1 MDFKDRF
8 EARSA
13 YINASLSN
21 YIEHND
27 GPESKI
33 SEAMKYSLMS
43 GGKRLRPVLSLAVA
57 DMLGTDEAAVL
68 PYACSIEMIHTYSLI
83 HDDLPAMDND
93 SLRRG
98 KPTSH
103 VIFGEA
109 TAILAGDALLNLAF
123 ETMCADAV
131 STIDDEAMRR
141 KIKAIG
147 YIAEAAGSKGMIAG
161 QVIDLQSQHKEI
173 DKDSL
178 NYMHQKKTGALIKAA
193 VLAPAIVTGADVQ
206 TISTLQAYA
215 ENFGLAFQ
223 IKDDILDV
231 EGSIAELGKA
241 IGSDRI
247 NGKSTFINVYGLE
260 ASKETLSAVT
270 SEAIN
275 ALSGFGEAA
284 DFLKELTR
292 YMSSRTR

>member
-8 EARSA
+8 EARSTL
-13 YINASLSN
+13 INSSLCN
-21 YIEHND
+21 YIEYNE

-43 GGKRLRPVLSLAVA
+43 GGKRLRPVMSLAVA
-57 DMLGTDEAAVL
+57 ELLGTAEAVVL

-109 TAILAGDALLNLAF
+109 IAILAGDALLNLAF
-123 ETMCADAV
+123 ETMCQDAV
-131 STIDDEAMRR
+131 STVNDEAMRR
-141 KIKAIG
+141 KLKAIA
-147 YIAEAAGSKGMIAG
+147 YIAEAAGSNGMIGG
-161 QVIDLQSQHKEI
+161 QVIDLQSQHKDI

-178 NYMHQKKTGALIKAA
+178 IIMHQKKTGALIKAA
-193 VLAPAIVTGADVQ
+193 VLAPAIVAGADEK
-206 TISTLQAYA
+206 TMSALLLFA

-231 EGSIAELGKA
+231 EGSTAVLGKA

-247 NGKSTFINVYGLE
+247 NGKSTFVNVW
-260 ASKETLSAVT
+260 SRDPQKQMLSAVT
-270 SEAIN
+270 IAAID
-275 ALSGFGEAA
+275 ALSGFEEAA
-284 DFLKELTR
+284 NFLKELAR
-292 YMSSRTR
+292 YMSARTR